1 MKQDSEYEQLA
12 KSARQHKVGLLEREG
27 TYSQYLSTCNDV
39 VNSQCVSAN
48 KLEKHIAE
56 VKALVEQAAETR
68 RDQEGV
74 VLSDVA
80 TILTYPNKDLPS
92 KEPPSMV
99 TCSLSS

>member
-56 VKALVEQAAETR
+56 VKTLLEQAVEKS
-68 RDQEGV
+68 RDEDGA

-80 TILTYPNKDLPS
+80 IILKYPIKYLLS
-92 KEPPSMV
+92 KEMPSV
-99 TCSLSS
+99 E

>member
-56 VKALVEQAAETR
+56 VKILLEQAVEKR
-68 RDQEGV
+68 RDKEGA

-80 TILTYPNKDLPS
+80 IILTYPVKYLLS
-92 KEPPSMV
+92 KEMPSV
-99 TCSLSS
+99 E